1 MVSHKVLV
9 VSHQENAMK
18 QLLFIV
24 SLLFSTLAWSAPK
37 SDLWPYWNQSNETN
51 LEQVSH
57 QDWQQ
62 FLDNYLIKQ
71 GQNTLV
77 RYQAVNT
84 ADKTLLK
91 QYIKKLE
98 QVNPLD
104 YSKAEQYAYWV
115 NLYNAVTVDL
125 ILDAYP
131 IKSITKLGGLFSF
144 GPWGDDVV
152 IVNGKSLTLNDI
164 EHRILRPIWQDP
176 RTHYAVNCA
185 SLGCPNLQP
194 EAFTS
199 DNTEA
204 LLEQAASDFV
214 NSDKGVLIGN
224 NKLQL
229 SSIYDWF
236 AVDFGTEKQLIQHLD
251 QYRTKPVT
259 NTKKI
264 SYDYDWSLNQA
275 N

>member
-1 MVSHKVLV
+1 
-9 VSHQENAMK
+9 MK

-24 SLLFSTLAWSAPK
+24 SLLFSNLAWSAPK
-37 SDLWPYWNQSNETN
+37 SELWLYWNQSNETN
-51 LEQVSH
+51 QEQVFH

-62 FLDNYLIKQ
+62 FLDNYLVKQ

-77 RYQAVNT
+77 RYKTVT
-84 ADKTLLK
+84 TEDKSKLK
-91 QYIKKLE
+91 QYIRQLE
-98 QVNPLD
+98 QVNPLE
-104 YSKAEQYAYWV
+104 YSKSEQYAYWV

-152 IVNGKSLTLNDI
+152 VVNRKSLTLNDI

-185 SLGCPNLQP
+185 SLGCPNLQLH
-194 EAFTS
+194 AFTA

-204 LLEQAASDFV
+204 LLEQAASEFV
-214 NSDKGVLIGN
+214 NSDKGVLVKG

-229 SSIYDWF
+229 SSIYEWF

-251 QYRTKPVT
+251 QYRTEAVT
-259 NTKKI
+259 NTQNI

>member
-1 MVSHKVLV
+1 
-9 VSHQENAMK
+9 MK

-51 LEQVSH
+51 QEQVSH

-62 FLDNYLIKQ
+62 FIDSYLVKQ

-77 RYQAVNT
+77 RYQAVST
-84 ADKTLLK
+84 ADKAKLK
-91 QYIKKLE
+91 QYIKRLE
-98 QVNPLD
+98 QLNPID

-152 IVNGKSLTLNDI
+152 VVNGKSMSLNDI

-199 DNTEA
+199 DNTET
-204 LLEQAASDFV
+204 LLELAAAEYI
-214 NSDKGVLIGN
+214 NSAKGVLVSN
-224 NKLQL
+224 NKLHL
-229 SSIYDWF
+229 SSIYEWF
-236 AVDFGTEKQLIQHLD
+236 AVDFGNPQQLIQHLD
-251 QYRTKPVT
+251 QYRTKQVT
-259 NTKKI
+259 NTEKI

>member
-1 MVSHKVLV
+1 
-9 VSHQENAMK
+9 MK

-62 FLDNYLIKQ
+62 FLDNYLVKQ
-71 GQNTLV
+71 GQHTLV
-77 RYQAVNT
+77 RYQTVSSS
-84 ADKTLLK
+84 DKTKLK
-91 QYIKKLE
+91 QYISRLE
-98 QVNPLD
+98 QIEPLD
-104 YSKAEQYAYWV
+104 YPKAEQYAYWV

-152 IVNGKSLTLNDI
+152 VVNGKSLTLNDI

-194 EAFTS
+194 QAFTA
-199 DNTEA
+199 DKTDM
-204 LLEQAASDFV
+204 LLELAASEYV
-214 NSDKGVLIGN
+214 NSDKGVLVSKS
-224 NKLQL
+224 KLQL
-229 SSIYDWF
+229 SSIYEWF

-251 QYRTKPVT
+251 QYRTQPIT
-259 NTKKI
+259 NTNKI

>member
-1 MVSHKVLV
+1 
-9 VSHQENAMK
+9 MK
-18 QLLFIV
+18 QLLFII

-37 SDLWPYWNQSNETN
+37 SDLWPHWNQSNEANST
-51 LEQVSH
+51 QVSH

-62 FLDNYLIKQ
+62 FLDSYLVKQ
-71 GQNTLV
+71 GQHTLV
-77 RYQAVNT
+77 RYQAVST
-84 ADKTLLK
+84 SDKAKLK
-91 QYIKKLE
+91 QYIKRLE
-98 QVNPLD
+98 QLNPLN

-152 IVNGKSLTLNDI
+152 VVNGMTLTLNDI

-185 SLGCPNLQP
+185 SLGCPNLQSQ
-194 EAFTS
+194 AFTS
-199 DNTEA
+199 DNTET
-204 LLEQAASDFV
+204 LLELAAV
-214 NSDKGVLIGN
+214 EYINSDKGVLVN
-224 NKLQL
+224 NNQLQL
-229 SSIYDWF
+229 SSIYEWF

-259 NTKKI
+259 NTEKI
-264 SYDYDWSLNQA
+264 SFDYDWSLNQA